1 MSDVSEGVSGLINER
16 SVGAL
21 VMNVT
26 HGISNSAAKVTDALG
41 DGLGR
46 VLIMDEAHEET
57 RQRIRKVTGSGHL
70 VAGIKGFGFG
80 LIDGATGLFRHVY
93 EGATQDGVQGA
104 LSGVGRGL
112 VGIVAKPV
120 VGVLDLAGEAARAV
134 RDSSRGASRAA
145 PGRRREPRVSA
156 SGPGGLLPRY
166 GNGRESRSQS
176 HLHKICRDAR
186 NELFVAYGPLRCSG
200 VDDLR
205 LIVSSERVRVV
216 TSGNNS
222 SLTVVTEVRLE
233 DIVGCSPVEDGSDKS
248 KHYVELIV
256 RGGNESNA
264 IRRPRIRSD
273 TEQVAKWASRQ
284 VNFARRM
291 RAEKRHTLYSP
302 DEGDDSVL
310 M

>member
-1 MSDVSEGVSGLINER
+1 MGPVRLSVRTAKVTKLPERLRTLRKYLGLTPLVQFEDAALAIEPYSRRHLLDTWKGTWRAVYAHFREELVWQAAVILGNVDFLGGPLGLVSDVSEGVSGLINER

-26 HGISNSAAKVTDALG
+26 HGLSNSAAKVTDALG

-57 RQRIRKVTGSGHL
+57 RQRIRKVTGSSHL

-134 RDSSRGASRAA
+134 RDSSRGASRAS
-145 PGRRREPRVSA
+145 PGRKREPRVA
-156 SGPGGLLPRY
+156 ST
-166 GNGRESRSQS
+166 GN
-176 HLHKICRDAR
+176 
-186 NELFVAYGPLRCSG
+186 Y
-200 VDDLR
+200 
-205 LIVSSERVRVV
+205 
-216 TSGNNS
+216 NNS
-222 SLTVVTEVRLE
+222 TLFTIT
-233 DIVGCSPVEDGSDKS
+233 IT
-248 KHYVELIV
+248 
-256 RGGNESNA
+256 
-264 IRRPRIRSD
+264 D
-273 TEQVAKWASRQ
+273 TFYNQA
-284 VNFARRM
+284 N
-291 RAEKRHTLYSP
+291 KR
-302 DEGDDSVL
+302 
-310 M
+310 